1 MKTFLWAKL
10 WKLPLCF
17 LNDCY
22 RFRSFK
28 SLVYF
33 ELHFGVWFKMWEQIH
48 SFSHSYPAF
57 PKSFTLKNIFSQW
70 CVFDTFKQWI
80 KYPLTVSACIY
91 LWTFDSIPMVYMSV
105 FMLVVYWKRSVLIA
119 IPKEDRAQKCTD
131 YHSIVLIYFCC
142 CCCFLIVL
150 ISHASKAMLKIPQAR
165 LQQYMYQEFL
175 DVQAAF

>member
-1 MKTFLWAKL
+1 MKKIFNLIWFYFSIIDFIVYVSESYPRSQFHEQKL

-70 CVFDTFKQWI
+70 CVFDTFI
-80 KYPLTVSACIY
+80 KYPLTASACIY
-91 LWTFDSIPMVYMSV
+91 LWTFYSIPMVYMSV

-119 IPKEDRAQKCTD
+119 IPKEDSAQKCTD
-131 YHSIVLIYFCC
+131 YHSIVLIYF
-142 CCCFLIVL
+142 FVVV
-150 ISHASKAMLKIPQAR
+150 
-165 LQQYMYQEFL
+165 F
-175 DVQAAF
+175 F